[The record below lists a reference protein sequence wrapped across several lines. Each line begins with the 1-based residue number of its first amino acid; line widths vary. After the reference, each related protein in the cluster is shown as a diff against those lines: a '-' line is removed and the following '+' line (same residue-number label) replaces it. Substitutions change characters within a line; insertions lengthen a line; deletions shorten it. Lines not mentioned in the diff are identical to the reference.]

1 MVEYGKGSCPQRSP
15 FVNLFFFIM
24 TTATV
29 IATQTFTA
37 EQSSA
42 IASVR
47 VEGNQVTL
55 AFQSNPQSQYTYSA
69 TDSFIEELEGVVTA
83 EVVEGLGS
91 LVAAGRRSGDLQEV
105 TV

>member
-1 MVEYGKGSCPQRSP
+1 MS
-15 FVNLFFFIM
+15 
-24 TTATV
+24 TATV
-29 IATQTFTA
+29 IASTQTFTA

-55 AFQSNPQSQYTYSA
+55 AFQSNPDAQYTYSA
-69 TDSFIEELEGVVTA
+69 TDSFIEELESVVGA

-105 TV
+105 TA

>member
-1 MVEYGKGSCPQRSP
+1 
-15 FVNLFFFIM
+15 M
-24 TTATV
+24 TTATA
-29 IATQTFTA
+29 IDQTFTT

-55 AFQSNPQSQYTYSA
+55 AFQSNPDTQYTYSA
-69 TDSFIEELEGVVTA
+69 TDSFIEELESVVSA

>member
-24 TTATV
+24 TTAT
-29 IATQTFTA
+29 AQTFTT

-55 AFQSNPQSQYTYSA
+55 AFQSNPDAQYTYSA
-69 TDSFIEELEGVVTA
+69 TDSFIEELESVVGA

>member
-1 MVEYGKGSCPQRSP
+1 
-15 FVNLFFFIM
+15 M
-24 TTATV
+24 TTATA
-29 IATQTFTA
+29 IDQTFTT

-55 AFQSNPQSQYTYSA
+55 AFQSNPDAQYTYIA
-69 TDSFIEELEGVVTA
+69 TDSFIQELESVVCA

-105 TV
+105 TA

>member
-1 MVEYGKGSCPQRSP
+1 
-15 FVNLFFFIM
+15 M

-55 AFQSNPQSQYTYSA
+55 AFQSNPQTQYTYSA
-69 TDSFIEELEGVVTA
+69 TDSFIEELESVVGA

-105 TV
+105 TAWNI

>member
-29 IATQTFTA
+29 IDQTFTA

-55 AFQSNPQSQYTYSA
+55 AFQSNPQTQYTYSA
-69 TDSFIEELEGVVTA
+69 TDSFIEELESVVGA